1 MDENPALNRSSHLK
15 PRVAVHKF
23 SSCDGCQLALLNAG
37 ETLLGLSDR
46 VDLVHFAEAGPVNP
60 EAEVDI
66 ALIEGSLS
74 TQEDRERIVRIRA
87 RSQFVIT
94 MGACATAGGIQALR
108 NFADGGQWLTSIYAH
123 PEYISSL
130 DHVTPIRDQIH
141 VDLELWG
148 CPVNSRQVFTA
159 IGSLLAGAPPVE
171 PDERVCLECKR
182 QKAVCVLVT
191 KGDPCLGPVTRT
203 GCGAL
208 CPRFGRDCYGC
219 YGPGEHPN
227 TTALGRRFAGLGL
240 IDSAIAR
247 RFWFINSQAPEF
259 KVAGEQA
266 EEYRP

>member
-1 MDENPALNRSSHLK
+1 MEDHSDLPRTVQPK
-15 PRVAVHKF
+15 PRLAVHKF

-37 ETLLGLSDR
+37 ETLLGLSER
-46 VDLVHFAEAGPVNP
+46 VELVHFAEAGPLNP
-60 EAEVDI
+60 DAQVDI

-74 TQEDRERIVRIRA
+74 TQEDLERVVRIRA
-87 RSQFVIT
+87 QSQFVIT
-94 MGACATAGGIQALR
+94 IGACATAGGIQALR
-108 NFADGGQWLTSIYAH
+108 NFADGGQWLASIYAH

-130 DHVTPIRDQIH
+130 DRVTPIRDRIH

-148 CPVNSRQVFTA
+148 CPVTSRQVFTA
-159 IGSLLAGAPPVE
+159 IGSLLAGAPPAE

-182 QKAVCVLVT
+182 QKAVCVMVT
-191 KGDPCLGPVTRT
+191 KGEPCLGPVTRT

-227 TTALGRRFAGLGL
+227 THALGRRFAGLGL
-240 IDSAIAR
+240 IDSAIVR

-259 KVAGEQA
+259 KDAGERSG
-266 EEYRP
+266 EYGS